1 MQRFTSLIA
10 LLLTVPLASH
20 AQETN
25 ALRNG
30 VRIEVTPVRGK
41 AATGRLLFVRSDSM
55 FYSPSGRSAAS
66 ISESGVTS
74 MALADVKTVKVSR
87 GRNVLL
93 SALVH
98 GVIGTAIG
106 AGTGALIAAATW
118 SEKSNDFFC
127 GGSRGACAAFGG
139 VVGSPLGL
147 VFGTIY
153 GLATGYERWQ
163 SVPLPG
169 R

>member
-1 MQRFTSLIA
+1 MQRLTSLFA
-10 LLLTVPLASH
+10 VLLAVPLAAH

-30 VRIEVTPVRGK
+30 VRLEITPINGK
-41 AATGRLLFVRSDSM
+41 TQKGRLMAVRNDSL
-55 FYSPSGRSAAS
+55 YYAPSGVAQRS
-66 ISESGVTS
+66 ISESAAASV
-74 MALADVKTVKVSR
+74 AFADVKSVRVSR

-93 SALVH
+93 SAFVH
-98 GVIGTAIG
+98 GLIGTAIG

-147 VFGTIY
+147 IAGTIY
-153 GLATGYERWQ
+153 GLATGYDRWQ

-169 R
+169 Q